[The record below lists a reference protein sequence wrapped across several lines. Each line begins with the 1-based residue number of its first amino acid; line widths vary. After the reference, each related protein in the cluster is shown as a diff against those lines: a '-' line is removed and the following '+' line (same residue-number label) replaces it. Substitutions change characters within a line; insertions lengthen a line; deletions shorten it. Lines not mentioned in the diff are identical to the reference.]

1 MSKELEIN
9 GYQIFENQDEAV
21 YLAKSKEDVY
31 NYFVENYGSTEDCQ
45 NETKEQFIKNLIEIE
60 LDSDFTK
67 RDRDWLNDDTGEIT
81 RGSYLDA
88 YRESALK
95 DNGTDVIAY
104 LTW

>member
-1 MSKELEIN
+1 M
-9 GYQIFENQDEAV
+9 
-21 YLAKSKEDVY
+21 
-31 NYFVENYGSTEDCQ
+31 
-45 NETKEQFIKNLIEIE
+45 FITTLLRITDQQRIARMRLRSNLLKNLIEIE